1 MSTHNPHDA
10 LVRRVFS
17 RTENAVGELR
27 AVLPEALSAR
37 IDWASLRL
45 VDGRFVDPELADRST
60 DLLFT
65 ADIAGYEAFVY
76 LLLEHQS
83 TVDGLMP
90 LRLLRYLL
98 RIWDR
103 WLADHP

>member
-1 MSTHNPHDA
+1 MSIHGPHDA
-10 LVRRVFS
+10 LFRHVFS
-17 RTENAVGELR
+17 RTENAAGELR
-27 AVLPEALSAR
+27 AVLPAALSAR

-45 VDGRFVDPELADRST
+45 VDGRFVDPELADRLT
-60 DLLFT
+60 DLLF
-65 ADIAGYEAFVY
+65 AANIAGREAFVY

-83 TVDGLMP
+83 TIDLLMP

-103 WLADHP
+103 